1 MKAVL
6 SYFAVLT
13 AAVGYMLLFDHSA
26 GGMMTVFLI
35 VVPVI
40 SIILTLIARKRIE
53 FDVIVPGDVLKKKK
67 KDRIIVTAKK
77 NIFLPVPI
85 VSFEVK
91 TSERIA
97 PLKYNVYRFSMS
109 ENRKISVDIDIVPE
123 ICGIAEV
130 DVTRMYITDYLG
142 IFRFKINNETINRK
156 IYIIP
161 DIYEIEDSGEVLRSI
176 YSTLPDNDDDD
187 DAQPVWGKASF
198 PGFEYRAYIP
208 GDSPKKIN
216 WKLSSKKQQLFVR
229 IDESSGMTRPDIII
243 DINKSETGQADSYQ
257 SALNEETI
265 IEGALSML
273 MLCVNHGI
281 ECTFSYYTEDRREK
295 DIILSVDDVEREALK
310 MSKVIFSPS
319 GKLSDGRESSK
330 SNDVSIVYTSDVSQ
344 NIIDSVENAQLNGN
358 SMKVIIP
365 ESCMDFNTELNDLWI
380 IDESH
385 AIKRVC

>member
-198 PGFEYRAYIP
+198 PGFEYRAYMP

-243 DINKSETGQADSYQ
+243 DINKSET
-257 SALNEETI
+257 
-265 IEGALSML
+265 
-273 MLCVNHGI
+273 
-281 ECTFSYYTEDRREK
+281 
-295 DIILSVDDVEREALK
+295 
-310 MSKVIFSPS
+310 
-319 GKLSDGRESSK
+319 
-330 SNDVSIVYTSDVSQ
+330 
-344 NIIDSVENAQLNGN
+344 
-358 SMKVIIP
+358 
-365 ESCMDFNTELNDLWI
+365 
-380 IDESH
+380 
-385 AIKRVC
+385 